1 MLKFDKMD
9 GLEKLLWSVSGLTVL
24 QMTLG
29 FYLSQISNPLNSR
42 MLYVHIITGT
52 LLFILAL
59 ILIKPSGINKR
70 LRNLSVVN
78 SGLIVLTGI
87 IGSGFI
93 IFKSS
98 AFYSIY
104 MPYIHFLLA
113 IGIISNY
120 AVMLG
125 IKRTL

>member
-1 MLKFDKMD
+1 MD

-93 IFKSS
+93 IFKNST
-98 AFYSIY
+98 FYSIY
-104 MPYIHFLLA
+104 MPYLHFLLA

>member
-98 AFYSIY
+98 AFYSTY
-104 MPYIHFLLA
+104 MPYLHFLLA

>member
-1 MLKFDKMD
+1 MD

-93 IFKSS
+93 IFKNST
-98 AFYSIY
+98 FYSTY
-104 MPYIHFLLA
+104 MPYPHFLLA

>member
-93 IFKSS
+93 IFKNST
-98 AFYSIY
+98 FYSIY
-104 MPYIHFLLA
+104 MPYLHFLLA

>member
-1 MLKFDKMD
+1 MVRIWPNRSADD
-9 GLEKLLWSVSGLTVL
+9 A
-24 QMTLG
+24 G

-87 IGSGFI
+87 IGSG
-93 IFKSS
+93 
-98 AFYSIY
+98 
-104 MPYIHFLLA
+104 L
-113 IGIISNY
+113 
-120 AVMLG
+120 
-125 IKRTL
+125 